1 MTARLGAAHHGLPAH
16 EVVLLLGS
24 DPQRGLSD
32 DEAADRLKTFGP
44 NALPAIRGAG
54 LLIRI
59 LRQFHHPL
67 IYVLLFAGVITAALG
82 EFIDF
87 AVPVL
92 SAAGK
97 AEVAKLAQRY
107 RGNGNAIEIRSVG
120 LDQATNRF
128 DNWDLAAA
136 RLGALARALKAEGV
150 PRDRV
155 VIRGLDQLSESK
167 AGQVFVIRSM

>member
-1 MTARLGAAHHGLPAH
+1 MKARAVALARRNRWALSFADLCL
-16 EVVLLLGS
+16 LLLGFFILLHAS
-24 DPQRGLSD
+24 NGRQQEVMSGVAQEFGAPVVKNERLVAKALFQPG
-32 DEAADRLKTFGP
+32 EAM
-44 NALPAIRGAG
+44 
-54 LLIRI
+54 
-59 LRQFHHPL
+59 
-67 IYVLLFAGVITAALG
+67 
-82 EFIDF
+82 
-87 AVPVL
+87 L